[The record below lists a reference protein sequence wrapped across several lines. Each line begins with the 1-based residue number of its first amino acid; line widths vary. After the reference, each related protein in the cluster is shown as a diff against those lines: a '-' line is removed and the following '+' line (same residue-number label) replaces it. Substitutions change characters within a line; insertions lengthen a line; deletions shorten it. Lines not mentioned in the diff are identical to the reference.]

1 MVRSIFR
8 QSRHTEEDN
17 ALKSSQNEINHHQI
31 NEHIPIS
38 VDNTEAADE
47 IEIKSNFI
55 MRRDEINILYTE
67 NSNNSQKEV
76 KDINNLRTQA
86 QKNITEVKEKDL
98 LNVEQIS
105 ILVNNAEK
113 ELQKIRNASST
124 IKGIFSTLAH
134 WGEDQSIPICM
145 CLPSKIHIQAKNLEL
160 TKKLEEVSVMLDI
173 QTVQMAVKEKKIQTQ
188 ENTIESL
195 KEEIERLKIA
205 RSEI

>member
-1 MVRSIFR
+1 MS
-8 QSRHTEEDN
+8 
-17 ALKSSQNEINHHQI
+17 
-31 NEHIPIS
+31 
-38 VDNTEAADE
+38 
-47 IEIKSNFI
+47 
-55 MRRDEINILYTE
+55 RDEINILYTE

-76 KDINNLRTQA
+76 KDVNNLRTQA
-86 QKNITEVKEKDL
+86 HKNITEVKEKDL

-124 IKGIFSTLAH
+124 IKSIFSTLAH

-173 QTVQMAVKEKKIQTQ
+173 QAVQMSVKEKKIQTQ

>member
-17 ALKSSQNEINHHQI
+17 ALKSPQNEINHHQI
-31 NEHIPIS
+31 NEHIPIP

-55 MRRDEINILYTE
+55 MSRDEINILYTE

-76 KDINNLRTQA
+76 KDVNNLRTQA

-124 IKGIFSTLAH
+124 IKSIFSTLAH

-173 QTVQMAVKEKKIQTQ
+173 QAVQMSVKEKKIQTQ